1 MNRTKRLLT
10 LLLLV
15 CGMTTGAWALNQDN
29 EGYYLLGSL
38 QDWQDFAALVQNTPT
53 ANARMTADIDL
64 GDDQTKIG
72 DYDASYAYGGI
83 FDGQGHTLNV
93 NYYSTSSTVAEG
105 YYIAPFPYIEGAT
118 IRNLVVT
125 GSITGYM
132 HPSGVVGCTVS
143 LSTNLI
149 SNVTVSATVNIVHTH
164 GGGFVGHCDKSTT
177 TIQDCLF
184 NGTINGKA
192 GGSTVGVFFGWSNG
206 AAMSLV
212 NCLENG
218 SYTNCSNFSPT
229 SCPYGSVT
237 VTNCHYTV
245 SGSYP

>member
-1 MNRTKRLLT
+1 MKKLFT

-15 CGMTTGAWALNQDN
+15 CGMSTGGWALEQDG
-29 EGYYLLGSL
+29 EGYYLLSSV
-38 QDWQDFAALVQNTPT
+38 QDWQDFATLVQTTPT

-72 DYDASYAYGGI
+72 DYDVAYAYQGV

-105 YYIAPFPYIEGAT
+105 YTIAPFRNIKGAT
-118 IRNLVVT
+118 IKNLTVT
-125 GSITGYM
+125 GSITGYR
-132 HPSGVVGCTVS
+132 HPAGVVGYTVS
-143 LSTNLI
+143 PSTNLI
-149 SNVTVSATVNIVHTH
+149 SNVTVSATINMVDSH

-192 GGSTVGVFFGWSNG
+192 GGSTVGVFFG
-206 AAMSLV
+206 
-212 NCLENG
+212 
-218 SYTNCSNFSPT
+218 
-229 SCPYGSVT
+229 
-237 VTNCHYTV
+237 
-245 SGSYP
+245 